1 MSKNL
6 FAPFEHQDKFGIF
19 TFSNKEYFKTH
30 ITRQKKLKGKHITMQ
45 QNQKMS
51 SITQE
56 LLQSTILLL
65 EHTHK
70 LDVLNLQDIIKIS
83 SATSVM
89 YYLTI
94 ED

>member
-1 MSKNL
+1 
-6 FAPFEHQDKFGIF
+6 
-19 TFSNKEYFKTH
+19 
-30 ITRQKKLKGKHITMQ
+30 MQ